1 MTMSPRS
8 RTVLPR
14 HGDGSDELLRVADA
28 LEAGVGG
35 AVEVGESAV
44 TLPPE
49 LAAVLATAIRTFARG
64 DAVTVSPRATLLT
77 TQEAAEVLGV
87 SRPTL
92 VKLLESGRIPFTQPG
107 RHRRVA
113 LREVLAFQDAQAKAR
128 SSALDEL
135 ANAPDPD
142 PDGSYGFVQTR

>member
-1 MTMSPRS
+1 MATLSGS

-14 HGDGSDELLRVADA
+14 HGVGSAELLQVADA
-28 LEAGVGG
+28 LEAGADGVVD
-35 AVEVGESAV
+35 AGEYLV

-49 LAAVLATAIRTFARG
+49 LSEVLAAAIRTFARG
-64 DAVTVSPRATLLT
+64 DAVTVAARTTTLT

-92 VKLLESGRIPFTQPG
+92 VKLLESGHIPFSQPG

-113 LREVLAFQDAQAKAR
+113 LADVLVFQEKQTKVRAT
-128 SSALDEL
+128 ALSEL
-135 ANAPDPD
+135 ANSPDPD
-142 PDGSYGFVQTR
+142 PDNSLGFIETR